1 MKKLFVVLTIFS
13 TIFFSKTKADEPV
26 FEKFYLQHY
35 VSFGNTFILMLDDNS
50 MWELFCFK
58 PRSQTWSEWWNSVKI
73 EVDENFLWKE
83 GDLMVQDRIIIGE
96 NNLDRALYGKLKEE
110 DEKRL
115 HYFDYVIENLS
126 GNKVAFARPISFAEF
141 TNLFIDYSNY
151 QYDQGYSS
159 GHATG
164 YLDGYDS
171 GYLEGYD
178 SGHADGKIS
187 GYEKEYTDGNL
198 D

>member
-13 TIFFSKTKADEPV
+13 AIFFSKAKADQPV
-26 FEKFYLQHY
+26 FDKFYMQHY
-35 VSFGNTFILMLDDNS
+35 VSFGNTFVVMLDDNS

-83 GDLMVQDRIIIGE
+83 GDWMIQDQIVIGE
-96 NNLDRALYGKLKEE
+96 NNLDRALFGKLKDE

-115 HYFDYVIENLS
+115 RCFDYVIENLS

-151 QYDQGYSS
+151 QYDLGLEDGFSDGYLSGYSS
-159 GHATG
+159 GFSDGQATV
-164 YLDGYDS
+164 Y
-171 GYLEGYD
+171 
-178 SGHADGKIS
+178 K
-187 GYEKEYTDGNL
+187 
-198 D
+198 